1 MSDDAIERYKQMLA
15 EDPQSRAFAPLAE
28 AHRKA
33 GRLEEAIKVAR
44 AGLDVHPGY
53 SGGLVVLGRALYEK
67 GELDN
72 AVEVLLKAVTETPEG
87 YLGQKFLGKVL
98 MDKGEN
104 KGALVALEAANLLS
118 PEDEEVSRLLDEV
131 KSKAAS
137 PDTMDYME
145 KDAEAGEKAQ
155 IVTYEQKPTTVDG
168 VELSPLP
175 GGEIV
180 DTYSFSGGGTDDPAD
195 VTPVLVEVEE
205 EIPSADTNGSGTNA
219 VGMAE
224 EDMTATVVE
233 EEEVEQA
240 MEIESLDE
248 LGPEA
253 AAFIQEGEDLV
264 EGSMEDLPDEESS
277 AVEET
282 MEEVVVELEE
292 VPFSPVPPPVET
304 ATTEV
309 SEAQVQSPAEPAHA
323 SPFAEATGDK
333 PEPAPVFVPAPEP
346 EPEPAPAP
354 EPAHAPT
361 PQSAPEPAPT
371 PAPEPELPSAAPEP
385 PPQDIS
391 REEQFST
398 ETLADLYAQQGLI
411 EKATN
416 IYRQILDQ
424 APDNETVKLKLDALE
439 AQTPPAHPSEPA
451 PELAPEPP
459 PAAPIQPQSPQKDEN
474 EDKLNVLEGLL
485 ENVERIKRP

>member
-1 MSDDAIERYKQMLA
+1 MSDDAVARYKQMLD
-15 EDPQSRAFAPLAE
+15 EDPKSRAFAPLAE
-28 AHRKA
+28 VHRKA

-72 AVEVLLKAVTETPEG
+72 AVEILQKAVTETPES

-118 PEDEEVSRLLDEV
+118 PEDEEVSRLFDEV
-131 KSKAAS
+131 KSKATS

-145 KDAEAGEKAQ
+145 KEAEAGEKAQ

-195 VTPVLVEVEE
+195 VTPVVVEE
-205 EIPSADTNGSGTNA
+205 EIPSADTNGSWTNA
-219 VGMAE
+219 VEMAE
-224 EDMTATVVE
+224 EDMTATVIE

-253 AAFIQEGEDLV
+253 AAFIQEGEGFA
-264 EGSMEDLPDEESS
+264 EGSMEDLPDEESG
-277 AVEET
+277 AVGEM

-292 VPFSPVPPPVET
+292 VPFSPVAPPVET
-304 ATTEV
+304 AAAEV
-309 SEAQVQSPAEPAHA
+309 PGAQVQ
-323 SPFAEATGDK
+323 
-333 PEPAPVFVPAPEP
+333 PVPEP
-346 EPEPAPAP
+346 EPEPAPEPVP
-354 EPAHAPT
+354 EPAPI
-361 PQSAPEPAPT
+361 PEPVPAPEPAPVQ
-371 PAPEPELPSAAPEP
+371 APEPELPSAASEP
-385 PPQDIS
+385 PPQDTS

-439 AQTPPAHPSEPA
+439 AQTPPAHPPEPA
-451 PELAPEPP
+451 PEPVPEPP
-459 PAAPIQPQSPQKDEN
+459 PAAPVQPQPPQKDEN

>member
-131 KSKAAS
+131 KSKATS

-145 KDAEAGEKAQ
+145 KEAEAGEKAQ

-195 VTPVLVEVEE
+195 VTPVVVEVEE

-264 EGSMEDLPDEESS
+264 EGSIEDLPDEEFS
-277 AVEET
+277 AVGET
-282 MEEVVVELEE
+282 MEE

-304 ATTEV
+304 A
-309 SEAQVQSPAEPAHA
+309 PAPTLEPEPEPA

-333 PEPAPVFVPAPEP
+333 PVFVSE
-346 EPEPAPAP
+346 
-354 EPAHAPT
+354 
-361 PQSAPEPAPT
+361 

>member
-72 AVEVLLKAVTETPEG
+72 AVEVLQKAVTETPEG

-195 VTPVLVEVEE
+195 VTPVVVEVEE

-264 EGSMEDLPDEESS
+264 EGSIEDLPDEEFS
-277 AVEET
+277 AVGET
-282 MEEVVVELEE
+282 MEE

-309 SEAQVQSPAEPAHA
+309 PEAQVQSPAEPAHA
-323 SPFAEATGDK
+323 SHFAEATGDK
-333 PEPAPVFVPAPEP
+333 PEPVPAPELAPASSVAEAMEDKP
-346 EPEPAPAP
+346 EPVSPFAEATGDKPVFVS
-354 EPAHAPT
+354 E
-361 PQSAPEPAPT
+361 

>member
-1 MSDDAIERYKQMLA
+1 MSDDAVERYKQMLA

-72 AVEVLLKAVTETPEG
+72 AVEVLQKAVTETPES

-131 KSKAAS
+131 KSKATS

-145 KDAEAGEKAQ
+145 KEAEAGEKAQ

-195 VTPVLVEVEE
+195 VTPVVLEE
-205 EIPSADTNGSGTNA
+205 EIPSTDTNGSGTNA

-224 EDMTATVVE
+224 EDMTATVIE

-264 EGSMEDLPDEESS
+264 EGSMEDLPDEESG
-277 AVEET
+277 AVGEM
-282 MEEVVVELEE
+282 MEEVVIELEE
-292 VPFSPVPPPVET
+292 VPFSPAAPPVET
-304 ATTEV
+304 APAEV
-309 SEAQVQSPAEPAHA
+309 SGAQVQSPPEPAIT
-323 SPFAEATGDK
+323 S
-333 PEPAPVFVPAPEP
+333 EPAPVPEP
-346 EPEPAPAP
+346 TLEPAPAP
-354 EPAHAPT
+354 EPA
-361 PQSAPEPAPT
+361 
-371 PAPEPELPSAAPEP
+371 PEPELPTAAPEP
-385 PPQDIS
+385 PPQDTS
-391 REEQFST
+391 QEEQFST

-439 AQTPPAHPSEPA
+439 AQTPPAHPPEPA
-451 PELAPEPP
+451 PEPVPEPP
-459 PAAPIQPQSPQKDEN
+459 PAAPVQPQPPQKDEN

>member
-1 MSDDAIERYKQMLA
+1 MSDDAVERYKQMLA

-44 AGLDVHPGY
+44 AGLEVHPGY
-53 SGGLVVLGRALYEK
+53 SGGLIVLGRALYEK

-72 AVEVLLKAVTETPEG
+72 AVEVLQKAVTETPDN

-98 MDKGEN
+98 MDKGES
-104 KGALVALEAANLLS
+104 KGALRALEAANLLS

-131 KSKAAS
+131 KSKATS
-137 PDTMDYME
+137 PETMDYKE
-145 KDAEAGEKAQ
+145 KEAEAGEKAQ

-168 VELSPLP
+168 VELPPLP

-195 VTPVLVEVEE
+195 VTPVVAEE
-205 EIPSADTNGSGTNA
+205 EIPSADTNGSEMNA
-219 VGMAE
+219 VGMDE
-224 EDMTATVVE
+224 ENMTATVIE
-233 EEEVEQA
+233 EEEVEQT

-253 AAFIQEGEDLV
+253 AAFIQEGENLV
-264 EGSMEDLPDEESS
+264 EDSMEDLPDEESGT
-277 AVEET
+277 VGEM
-282 MEEVVVELEE
+282 MEEVVVEAGE
-292 VPFSPVPPPVET
+292 V
-304 ATTEV
+304 
-309 SEAQVQSPAEPAHA
+309 Q
-323 SPFAEATGDK
+323 
-333 PEPAPVFVPAPEP
+333 PAPEP
-346 EPEPAPAP
+346 VSAPEPAPAP
-354 EPAHAPT
+354 
-361 PQSAPEPAPT
+361 APEPSPMPEPVPAPEPSPAPEPV
-371 PAPEPELPSAAPEP
+371 PAPEPELPSAAPVLPEP
-385 PPQDIS
+385 PLQETS

-411 EKATN
+411 GKATN
-416 IYRQILDQ
+416 IYRQILEQ
-424 APDNETVKLKLDALE
+424 VPDNETVKLKLDALE
-439 AQTPPAHPSEPA
+439 AQTPPAHPPEPA
-451 PELAPEPP
+451 PEPEPVPEPP
-459 PAAPIQPQSPQKDEN
+459 PAAPVQPEPPQKDEN